1 MSWVPPF
8 AIYTMKIPYV
18 LGIHNVG
25 RTVCDTIVNVIAS
38 MYRYARDVKASSHGN
53 EKRNENS
60 PFETLVRRTSGESS
74 QRKSVYIRHLIAFD
88 LKNPQRATIRFVKVN
103 IVNIIRSDNTK
114 PVLAQWNFLSDS
126 IHLFLHFE
134 QTVWTTSCLEAFRA
148 IALGRLN
155 RWNFS
160 IFCQTFS
167 TINKIPKDIFK
178 VW

>member
-60 PFETLVRRTSGESS
+60 PFETLVRRTSGKSS

-126 IHLFLHFE
+126 IHIVLAFWANRMNDQLFRSVSSYCSWSLESMEFFHFL
-134 QTVWTTSCLEAFRA
+134 S
-148 IALGRLN
+148 N
-155 RWNFS
+155 
-160 IFCQTFS
+160 IFNDQQ
-167 TINKIPKDIFK
+167 NP
-178 VW
+178 